1 MFFTIEEI
9 YQFKNIVLIGISMSI
24 DVLKQFYL
32 IQRLIEEIFAI
43 LYHLKKKRRRKEEKI
58 GKYEEKIKERK
69 GERQIVER
77 KESKKIKRMKG
88 R

>member
-43 LYHLKKKRRRKEEKI
+43 LYHLKEKRNRKEEKI
-58 GKYEEKIKERK
+58 KGRK
-69 GERQIVER
+69 GERQIVGR
-77 KESKKIKRMKG
+77 KESKKNDKKKERKKEG
-88 R
+88 